1 MSYIQ
6 GLKVYKFMVV
16 RVITARGCNIVK
28 AGGCNRSYRRG
39 LWVIILHPGDVR
51 FLTTLNYIRPFL

>member
-1 MSYIQ
+1 MSYIK

-28 AGGCNRSYRRG
+28 AGGCSRSYRRG